1 MPSTEVKQTPEF
13 HHKASPKQEAVEHL
27 IEKGDLLRF
36 NDLQVWHGRASFG
49 EDWKIEPFHKYKES
63 RNVYESMLYGT
74 LHKEDAEAFAHKRAR
89 RHSEAEPAL
98 HQIVAVSEKSLIFDG
113 GEVNTLILPTEMVGS
128 PIKYAKKQ
136 PWYSADLKPA
146 ILKLMENRVSYIE
159 IGEVQKVAKDLG
171 VNIDALR
178 EYAAVLNG
186 YFSLTHAPVGKSV
199 GQMLYNRDFFQMRS
213 NNQPTAVIETSPDF
227 TRDVLAQNH
236 IIGSKDRMRS
246 GTLRRNIDDVIVI
259 WDFDAVQ
266 DKEVHKKQKKQLG
279 SASLSAS

>member
-13 HHKASPKQEAVEHL
+13 QKASLKQEAVERL
-27 IEKGDLLRF
+27 IENGDLLRF
-36 NDLQVWHGRASFG
+36 NDLEVWHGRASFG
-49 EDWKIEPFHKYKES
+49 EDWKIEPFHEYKES

-98 HQIVAVSEKSLIFDG
+98 HQIVALSDSSLIFDG
-113 GEVNTLILPTEMVGS
+113 RGVNTLILPKEMVGS
-128 PIKYAKKQ
+128 PKKYAQKQ

-146 ILKLMENRVSYIE
+146 ILKLMEDRVSYIE
-159 IGEVQKVAKDLG
+159 IGEVQKVSRDLG
-171 VNIDALR
+171 VSIDALR

-199 GQMLYNRDFFQMRS
+199 GQMLYNRDFFQLRQS
-213 NNQPTAVIETSPDF
+213 NRTEVIETSPDY
-227 TRDVLAQNH
+227 TRDVLRQNH

-246 GTLRRNIDDVIVI
+246 GTLRKSIDDVIVI

-266 DKEVHKKQKKQLG
+266 DKEVYKKQKKQLG
-279 SASLSAS
+279 HASMSAS